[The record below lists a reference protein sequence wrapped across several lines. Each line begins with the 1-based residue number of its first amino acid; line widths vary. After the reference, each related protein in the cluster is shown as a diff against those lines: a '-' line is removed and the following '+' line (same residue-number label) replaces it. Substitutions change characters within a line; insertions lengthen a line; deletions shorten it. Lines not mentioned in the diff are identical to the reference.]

1 MKNTLVFVVAVAV
14 AGAAVAAGL
23 GPQNYVQNGLV
34 THFDAIDNEG
44 TGTHNPSATTWR
56 DLKGSAYITVLTGAS
71 WTDRY
76 FDSTATMHTIN
87 TMPGYDRTSLTME
100 APVNVIS
107 NGASG
112 KYPRIFSNGES
123 FSIYFSGTGTSPAL
137 YFNGQSPDTRPN
149 FGSFRMGSVF
159 VFGSSTSYGIGL
171 NGAVMSQTSVPV
183 KNAVE
188 KPAADWTLNGSGGG
202 YLHGH
207 YYGLRFYN
215 RSLSD
220 AELQHNAVVDGLRFW
235 SYTYTGT
242 GAAENWS
249 DIAWTAPERATATA
263 PSTDKTAYAQVV
275 NATVNVSASDN
286 VNLAGLSLED
296 GATLNVPTGARAL
309 LSALYVEGQTVQ
321 PGRYTG
327 TGSVGTQAN
336 WISGEG
342 VVYVGDDA
350 FLQSTGNQAINT
362 GYFVKP
368 GTRIVVD
375 YAFTSATP
383 TQQRVFGA
391 ASDDAAA
398 QLSCAHYING
408 NGKYAWAIQDGYGNW
423 QSLEVPVDTS
433 RRTLDLDSYNSQV
446 RLLTGGTVTK
456 SVTITS
462 TRTNTAVWPLAIF
475 ANCNNT
481 SGTAFNNY
489 GKLKLY
495 SFAIYEEGV
504 MKHAYV
510 PYRSADGTVVGLKD
524 LMTGNILEKAVGS
537 AFSSGGDIKSDPEW
551 MADGYRCYTG
561 TGATENWSDIA
572 WRMPFGPAAELPAAA
587 FSLTNMCVE
596 ISNAKVNV
604 AASDKLGLWQLS
616 LTNGATLNVA
626 SDAVVAVKTVSVE
639 GVAVPRGIYT
649 GTGSVGTQVS
659 WLEGDGV
666 VRVAGSRSAEIPDT
680 VPTPAADGWYEFGI
694 TSANGGRTWRPNNW
708 YIVADWPK
716 WDRILFPAGAKV
728 RFVGY
733 TILDTIPDGVFSEV
747 DFTHAEYILLHG
759 KQVFADG
766 SPFTIPSGV
775 TLRYQPGNWVKEADA
790 DTYRLTTDG
799 SGTMTTPLNI
809 VGTLN
814 VNGDGTHLARQ
825 EYSGL
830 LTGNGEFKF
839 ANFGNQARFMGGF
852 AFNGKVTGYQN
863 GQLLWV
869 DSLAV
874 TSSISGVTFSDCGNT
889 YQTNSS
895 HNVNGIFFGKHNSDA
910 TADHELYIA
919 SVYGNARDIT
929 DKKNKRWRCGGALGI
944 WGGNTIHVGKVTHAV
959 HVVGRPQDLG
969 CGTGFFSSAAGK
981 GIGNLVVDESS
992 AAGSLF
998 LSTNVNV
1005 TVGKVTASTCFNYT
1019 YHSDAVNG
1027 TTLDITNTCAASAVV
1042 TATDIGM
1049 LPARLSGFTG
1059 MVTLTDT
1066 ETVKSYTMPVDFTQ
1080 GTNSL
1085 YNTVGCI
1092 GSGTLGNAPASG
1104 TIDVTFPTTGDAPV
1118 KGEYAL
1124 ARFTSGGDKLA
1135 GWTVTLNGQAVDS
1148 AIVSG
1153 MKVEVRKDATG
1164 LWLKV
1169 DKPGVTIIIR

>member
-1 MKNTLVFVVAVAV
+1 MKKMMMIAAVAA
-14 AGAAVAAGL
+14 AGAAMAAGL
-23 GPQNYVQNGLV
+23 GPQNYVQDGLV

-56 DLKGSAYITVLTGAS
+56 DLKGSAYITLLTGAS
-71 WTDRY
+71 WTNRY
-76 FDSTATMHTIN
+76 FDSTATMHTIK

-112 KYPRIFSNGES
+112 NYPRIFSNGES
-123 FSIYFSGTGTSPAL
+123 FSIYFAGVGTTAQL

-149 FGSFRMGSVF
+149 FASFRIGTVYA
-159 VFGSSTSYGIGL
+159 FGSSTCYGIGL
-171 NGAVMSQTSVPV
+171 NGVQRSATSVPV
-183 KNAVE
+183 KVAIT

-215 RSLSD
+215 RSLSQ
-220 AELQHNAVVDGLRFW
+220 AELRANAEVDGLRFF

-242 GAAENWS
+242 GAAVNWS
-249 DIAWTAPERATATA
+249 AIPWVKPEGKTDTA
-263 PSTDKTAYAQVV
+263 PSTDKTAYAQVA
-275 NATVNVSASDN
+275 NAIANVAASDN
-286 VNLAGLSLED
+286 VKLAGLSLED
-296 GATLNVPTGARAL
+296 GATLNVPSGAEAFL
-309 LSALYVEGQTVQ
+309 DVLYVEGQAVQ
-321 PGRYTG
+321 AGRYTG
-327 TGSVGTQAN
+327 TGSVGTQVS
-336 WISGEG
+336 WISGAG
-342 VVYVGDDA
+342 VVRVGDDG
-350 FLQSTGNQAINT
+350 FLQATGNQAINT

-368 GTRIVVD
+368 STRIVVD

-391 ASDDAAA
+391 ASDDASAG
-398 QLSCAHYING
+398 LSCAHYING
-408 NGKYAWAIQDGYGNW
+408 SGYYAWALQDGKGNW
-423 QSLEVPVDTS
+423 QSLDVTATTD

-446 RLLTGGTVTK
+446 RLLTGTTVTK
-456 SVTITS
+456 SS
-462 TRTNTAVWPLAIF
+462 TFSTKRTNTAAWPLAIF
-475 ANCNNT
+475 ANCT
-481 SGTAFNNY
+481 GASGTTFNNY
-489 GKLKLY
+489 GKVKLY

-504 MKHAYV
+504 LKHAYL
-510 PYRSADGTVVGLKD
+510 PYRSADETVVGLKD
-524 LMTGNILEKAVGS
+524 LMTGNILVKAVGS
-537 AFSSGGDIKSDPEW
+537 AFSSGDNINSDPVW
-551 MADGYRCYTG
+551 RSDDYRCYTG

-572 WRMPFGPAAELPAAA
+572 WSMPFGRATVPAASS
-587 FSLTNMCVE
+587 FSLTNMCVD

-649 GTGSVGTQVS
+649 GTGSVGTQAS
-659 WLEGDGV
+659 WLEGAGV

-680 VPTPAADGWYEFGI
+680 IPTPAGDGWYEFGI

-716 WDRILFPAGAKV
+716 WDRILFPAGARV

-733 TILDTIPDGVFSEV
+733 TILDTIPSGVFSEV
-747 DFTHAEYILLHG
+747 DFTSAEYILLHG

-775 TLRYQPGNWVKEADA
+775 TLRYQPGNWVPQSNPDEYK
-790 DTYRLTTDG
+790 LTTDG
-799 SGTMTTPLNI
+799 SGTMTTPLNV
-809 VGTLN
+809 VGTLY
-814 VNGDGTHLARQ
+814 VYGDGTHLARQ

-839 ANFGNQARFMGGF
+839 GNFGNQARFMGGF

-910 TADHELYIA
+910 TADHEFYIA

-929 DKKNKRWRCGGALGI
+929 DKLNKRWRCGGALGI
-944 WGGNTIHVGKVTHAV
+944 WGGNTMHVGNVKHAV

-969 CGTGFFSSAAGK
+969 CSAGWFSGATGK

-992 AAGSLF
+992 AASSLF

-1005 TVGKVTASTCFNYT
+1005 KVGKVTAATCFNYT
-1019 YHSDAVNG
+1019 YHSNVVNG
-1027 TTLDITNTCAASAVV
+1027 TTLDITNSCLSTATVN
-1042 TATDIGM
+1042 ATDIGM
-1049 LPARLSGFTG
+1049 LPMRISGFKGT
-1059 MVTLTDT
+1059 VTLTDT
-1066 ETVKSYTMPVDFTQ
+1066 ATKSYEMPIDFTH
-1080 GTNSL
+1080 GTNYL

-1092 GSGTLGNAPASG
+1092 GSGTLGSAPASG
-1104 TIDVTFPTTGDAPV
+1104 TIDATFPTTGDAPV
-1118 KGEYAL
+1118 KGDYAL
-1124 ARFTSGGDKLA
+1124 ARFTSGGDLLA